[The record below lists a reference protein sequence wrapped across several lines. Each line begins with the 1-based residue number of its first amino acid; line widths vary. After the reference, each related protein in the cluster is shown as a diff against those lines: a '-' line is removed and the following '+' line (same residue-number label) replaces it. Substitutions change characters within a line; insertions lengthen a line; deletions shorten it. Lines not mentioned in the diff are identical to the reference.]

1 MTKGKDK
8 YQYCLVDKYQFEMDN
23 KDRKIATLESRNE
36 EITKEKE
43 EERKQKEV
51 ERIQK
56 EEAIKMMFKF
66 GIPLETIAN
75 NLKISIEEINKI
87 I

>member
-8 YQYCLVDKYQFEMDN
+8 YQYCLVDKYQFEMNN

-51 ERIQK
+51 
-56 EEAIKMMFKF
+56 AIKMMFKF